1 MTEDTPKEK
10 RPKIGDIQQYMTI
23 GGKTPKHQDAQ
34 TSERSQD
41 KDTSSLDVQDT
52 SVQNVQTSKQS
63 DVQKPKRIRQT
74 VYLEESNDEWVRD
87 HINAERKRL
96 GRRVEISD
104 VVNAA
109 LHKMRED
116 Q

>member
-1 MTEDTPKEK
+1 MTEDAPKEK
-10 RPKIGDIQQYMTI
+10 RPKIGGIQQYMTI
-23 GGKTPKHQDAQ
+23 GGKAPKHQDAQ
-34 TSERSQD
+34 TSERSKD
-41 KDTSSLDVQDT
+41 KNTNNLGVQDT
-52 SVQNVQTSKQS
+52 SIQNVQTSKLL

-74 VYLEESNDEWVRD
+74 VYLEEANDEWVRD

-96 GRRVEISD
+96 GHRVEISD

-109 LHKMRED
+109 LQRMREE